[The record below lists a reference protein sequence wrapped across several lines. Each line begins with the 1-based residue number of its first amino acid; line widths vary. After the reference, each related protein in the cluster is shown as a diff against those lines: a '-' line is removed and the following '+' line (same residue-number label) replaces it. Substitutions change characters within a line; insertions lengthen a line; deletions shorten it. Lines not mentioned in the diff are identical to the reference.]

1 MKTRNKTVAL
11 AVALALGL
19 PLAASAQ
26 ELSFNYIEAN
36 YIDVDVDFSDSFTDV
51 DGTFSLET
59 DSDSGFQIGG
69 AWEVWER
76 IHLFG
81 EYSTAS
87 QDLTVSDGT
96 QSVTGDFDV
105 TRYRVGAGY
114 ALPISDVMSVYGRMS
129 YDYIEFDDFSFGGGG
144 GGDVDVSGST
154 DDSGFGAELGLLW
167 AVMPQLHLQPYV
179 RYTSVGEINPE
190 RSDTF
195 DSDVP
200 VGAQARWFV
209 TENFAVQAGYEYA
222 EIKSWSV
229 GARFAF

>member
-1 MKTRNKTVAL
+1 MKTRNMIVAL
-11 AVALALGL
+11 AVAMALGL
-19 PLAASAQ
+19 PLAAGAKD
-26 ELSFNYIEAN
+26 LSFNYIEAN
-36 YIDVDVDFSDSFTDV
+36 YIDVDVDLSDRFTDE

-59 DSDSGFQIGG
+59 DSDSGFQLGG

-96 QSVTGDFDV
+96 LSVTGDFDV
-105 TRYRVGAGY
+105 TRYRLGAGY
-114 ALPISDVMSVYGRMS
+114 ALPVSDVMQAYGRAS
-129 YDYIEFDDFSFGGGG
+129 YDYIEFDDFSFGGQ
-144 GGDVDVSGST
+144 DFGST
-154 DDSGFGAELGLLW
+154 DDSGFGAEVGLLW

-179 RYTSVGEINPE
+179 RYTSVGEIDPE

-209 TENFAVQAGYEYA
+209 TDNFAVQAGYEYA
-222 EIKSWSV
+222 EITTWSV
-229 GARFAF
+229 GARVAF